1 MISLRIITPQ
11 GQYASKEVNSIHL
24 TSVEGELTLLTNHVP
39 IFMAL
44 VHCRLIL
51 KDTEDK
57 KWEYAIAGGFCHLE
71 KNKAMLLTDAIEGKG
86 DIDLERAKRAYRRAR
101 ERLEKK
107 DSKTNMKRAN
117 LALVRAMNR
126 IKIHND

>member
-1 MISLRIITPQ
+1 M
-11 GQYASKEVNSIHL
+11 
-24 TSVEGELTLLTNHVP
+24 LTNHVP
-39 IFMAL
+39 IFLGL
-44 VHCRLIL
+44 VPCRLVL

-57 KWEYAIAGGFCHLE
+57 KWEYAIAGGFFHLE
-71 KNKAMLLTDAIEGKG
+71 NNKAILLTDAIEGKG